1 MAQLKDLIV
10 NGASNFLGVT
20 SFNRVVTFNDDINFS
35 SSSTLNLLNV
45 TAAAHTSYTS
55 PALVIGTS
63 SGAHLEIDNTGI
75 LAKATASTLSTLY
88 LNRYG
93 SVVSFPLG
101 VVEIDQYGIN
111 TTGTIDIEN
120 ETQGTSSG
128 GALQVLGG
136 FSVLDNSYLGGT
148 LTTNGSIIPA
158 AAGKNLGSDSKRWSI
173 IYSTTLNNAA
183 NATIGGTLGVT
194 GAVTCSSSVTI
205 NKNLSVAA
213 GASITGDTT
222 ITNGNLTVATASKQL
237 AVAGTMKIGTNPD
250 ESHTLITKS
259 EVESVQYTIVTSSH
273 TEKAHFIYNT
283 NDDSIDLIFN

>member
-45 TAAAHTSYTS
+45 TAAKGTEYKN

-63 SGAHLEIDNTGI
+63 SGTHLEIDNTG
-75 LAKATASTLSTLY
+75 LMAKSNKTASTILY
-88 LNRYG
+88 LNKDGG
-93 SVVSFPLG
+93 SVSFPLG
-101 VVEIDQYGIN
+101 QVVIDGSGISSQ
-111 TTGTIDIEN
+111 GSVTISA
-120 ETQGTSSG
+120 ETIGTSSG
-128 GALQVLGG
+128 GALYLAGG
-136 FSVLDNSYLGGT
+136 FSVESDSYLGGT

-194 GAVTCSSSVTI
+194 GAVTCSSSVAI
-205 NKNLSVAA
+205 NQNLSVAA
-213 GASITGDTT
+213 GASITGNTI

-237 AVAGTMKIGTNPD
+237 AVAGTIKIGTNPD